1 MGAHCWLERRT
12 SGREHSGRSVTG
24 QCSDRPLARPR
35 SLSGRLRSSRRIQ
48 PAPGPIGRRG
58 HPVHPC
64 TCHRATVL
72 TLARFPFHRAIP
84 TEQWPNRTGSSRL
97 GIPRRGAHTPHIL
110 SGSGWHTALFGM
122 QHESAYPATLGFD
135 EYDVSNSYCEYVVE
149 HATRWLR
156 NSPQSPFLLTA
167 GFF

>member
-72 TLARFPFHRAIP
+72 ALTRFPFHRAIP
-84 TEQWPNRTGSSRL
+84 TEQWPDRPCSPRL
-97 GIPRRGAHTPHIL
+97 GVPRRGAHTPPHSVRIGL
-110 SGSGWHTALFGM
+110 AHSI
-122 QHESAYPATLGFD
+122 
-135 EYDVSNSYCEYVVE
+135 VRN
-149 HATRWLR
+149 ATRNRVPRDAGIRRVRRIELLLR
-156 NSPQSPFLLTA
+156 ICGGTCDPLVA
-167 GFF
+167 